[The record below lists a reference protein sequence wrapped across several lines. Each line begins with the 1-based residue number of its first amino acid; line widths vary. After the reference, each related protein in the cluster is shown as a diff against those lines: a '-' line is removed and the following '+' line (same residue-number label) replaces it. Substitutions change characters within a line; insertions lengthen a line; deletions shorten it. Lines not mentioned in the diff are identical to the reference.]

1 MNNLNKQPH
10 ELDNLMPCEEWRTT
24 RGVRLFPTA
33 DSFEWF
39 CRNNRDLLIDSGALI
54 PRMGRGGNLA
64 HAGKM
69 SDTVLAHF
77 RDSIQRAK

>member
-33 DSFEWF
+33 DSFEWY
-39 CRNNRDLLIDSGALI
+39 CRVNREMLLDAGALI
-54 PRMGRGGNLA
+54 PRKGKRGSLV
-64 HAGKM
+64 HASKM
-69 SDTVLAHF
+69 SDATLSHF
-77 RDSIQRAK
+77 QNSIQHTK